1 MSGLAVTLTPGEF
14 ARRLRAG
21 GLTPALAP
29 PGSPPG
35 ALPPALAK
43 VLGQIAVSDI
53 RTRFQTG
60 TAPDGAKWRPLKHPR
75 PTGGNQ
81 PLLDT
86 GVLRA
91 SIHAVPDPAGVT
103 VQTTHPAAPLH
114 QFGGVVR
121 PRRAK
126 MLAIPLTKEARRSG
140 GPRRFGKK
148 LALRPT
154 RKPRVYLLVAE
165 ARGKVT
171 AHFVLVRSV
180 TVPARPFM
188 GLSAAGLETAARAI
202 AEFAGAAWAAGR

>member
-1 MSGLAVTLTPGEF
+1 MSGLAVTLTPAEF

-21 GLTPALAP
+21 GFSPALAV
-29 PGSPPG
+29 PGGASG

-43 VLGQIAVSDI
+43 VLGQVAVSDI

-60 TAPDGAKWRPLKHPR
+60 TAPDGVRWRPLKHPR

-86 GVLRA
+86 GGLRA

-103 VQTTHPAAPLH
+103 VQTTHPAAALH

-148 LALRPT
+148 LALWPT
-154 RKPRVYLLVAE
+154 RKARVFLLVST
-165 ARGKVT
+165 ARGKEV
-171 AHFVLVRSV
+171 AQFVLVRAV